1 MYVFPVGQLTVR
13 ERVEHDGVGKPVDRD
28 RLRVGRDGQRPVA
41 VDPAGASGTG
51 NGTVQF
57 SVAANS
63 DTTPRTGTLTVGGL
77 TFTVTQAAAPPPTC
91 SITLS
96 ESALSIGAQTV
107 DSSVGVTASSQSCAW
122 AATANVPWLSISAGA
137 SGTGNGTV
145 QFSVAANNDTTP
157 RTGTLTVGGL
167 TFTVTQ
173 AAAPPPT
180 CSITLSESAALHRCA
195 DGRQFSR
202 RHCLEPELR
211 VGRDGRRPV
220 AIDHR
225 RRLGDRQRHGAVL
238 RGRQHDTT
246 PRTGTLTVA
255 GLTFTVTQ
263 AAAPPPTCSITL
275 SESALS
281 IGAPKADRSVDVTAS
296 SQSCAWTASSDVP
309 WMTIK
314 GAASGTGNGQVTVHM
329 DANPDHSPR
338 IGTLTI
344 SGQTVTVTQDGKP

>member
-1 MYVFPVGQLTVR
+1 TFMVTQS
-13 ERVEHDGVGKPVDRD
+13 GVSSTPCTYSLSARSQSVSASSATGSVNLLAGTGCAWAATANVPW
-28 RLRVGRDGQRPVA
+28 LSIT
-41 VDPAGASGTG
+41 AGASGTG

-96 ESALSIGAQTV
+96 VSALSIGAQTV
-107 DSSVGVTASSQSCAW
+107 DSSVDVTASSQSCAW
-122 AATANVPWLSISAGA
+122 AATANVPWLSITAGA

-145 QFSVAANNDTTP
+145 QFSAGANSDTTP

-180 CSITLSESAALHRCA
+180 CSITLSESAVSIGAQTVDSSVDVTASSQSCA
-195 DGRQFSR
+195 WAATADVPWLSITAGASGTGNGTVQFS
-202 RHCLEPELR
+202 
-211 VGRDGRRPV
+211 V
-220 AIDHR
+220 A
-225 RRLGDRQRHGAVL
+225 ANS
-238 RGRQHDTT
+238 DTT
-246 PRTGTLTVA
+246 PRTGTLTV
-255 GLTFTVTQ
+255 GGVTFTVTQ

-296 SQSCAWTASSDVP
+296 SQSCAWAATADVP
-309 WMTIK
+309 WLSI
-314 GAASGTGNGQVTVHM
+314 
-329 DANPDHSPR
+329 
-338 IGTLTI
+338 
-344 SGQTVTVTQDGKP
+344 